1 MLRYFFSASR
11 AYITATSNLLSD
23 EKMAVV
29 IQEVCGT
36 EDQGYFFPT
45 VSGVARSLNFYPIG
59 EEKPEDGIANIAL
72 GLGKLVVEGGITLR
86 FSTKYPK
93 NILQLSSTE
102 STLRETQRDMYVLS
116 LKPEEF
122 KTSIDDA
129 VNLKKIEIWKAGS
142 FKNMKYV
149 ASTYDMNYNQI
160 SDSNL
165 AEGRKIVTFSHI
177 LKYDSFPLAE
187 ILVELLRMGQEE
199 MKSPVEIEFSI
210 NMDVPLGQERV
221 FNILQIRPIVES
233 SSRGTINWDDVDET
247 KSLVYAES
255 ALGLGLIEEVSDI
268 IYVRPENFDSIN
280 TQKIAEELD
289 ILNTKMKNRSENYV
303 LIGPGRWGSSDP
315 WLGIPVKWSQIS
327 EARVIVESGLENFR
341 VGPSQGTH
349 FFQNLTS
356 FGVGYMTISPFLGDG
371 IYDVSKLNGMEAVEE
386 TEFIRHVKFER
397 PLYIFIDGRHSKGII
412 VEQ

>member
-1 MLRYFFSASR
+1 M
-11 AYITATSNLLSD
+11 
-23 EKMAVV
+23 
-29 IQEVCGT
+29 
-36 EDQGYFFPT
+36 
-45 VSGVARSLNFYPIG
+45 
-59 EEKPEDGIANIAL
+59 
-72 GLGKLVVEGGITLR
+72 VEGGITLR